1 MQAQPSSVRRIRRY
15 EKIGRGH
22 AGYAASCVPLLTL
35 AVFLLIAR
43 AGISAELRGWE
54 GPNPMGSLKFVP
66 PGTPITL
73 MNQTG
78 RVLVALV
85 VGSNGAVSNFFL
97 DLDMPPPVHWQGP
110 FAISPPGFASPG
122 TPITLMNQTPRV
134 LVALVV
140 GSNGAVSNF
149 FLDLD
154 QQPQHWQG
162 PFAMSAANLFPAGAP
177 ITLMNQTPRVLVAL
191 VAGNDGAVSNFFL
204 DLDMPAPVHWQGPF
218 AISPP
223 AFASPGAR
231 ITLMNQTPQVLVALM
246 AGNDGRVSNF
256 FLDLSMPAPVHW
268 QGPFPPNRRVSTL
281 FLTSVL
287 NWVYAVDAES
297 GSELWSRQLLD
308 ADPKARPLP
317 RGGLLPIF
325 GMSVSATPV
334 LDVSTHRLYVLF
346 STENQVPDGTAP
358 FCADSKQ
365 PPNPP
370 PNPPCN
376 GVYED
381 LLAGLDV
388 AYWLVAL
395 DYRNGNELL
404 RVKVAASLTRNDG
417 TAVNFAAK
425 NQWDRPALL
434 LDHGSIYL
442 AFGARPAEGII
453 EYHGWVIR
461 YRASDFTP
469 QGAFC
474 SSKDSTVP
482 TAPFTMHVP
491 EGGGIWGGGA
501 GLSADADGNVYFL
514 TGNGRADALHGWFG
528 DSFVKLTPRDS
539 TLIPSAFTPDGAATL
554 EANDADLGSGGTMV
568 VPNTDLVIGGGK
580 TGYMYLVNRNAMS
593 LVQQFTA
600 STNVYHP
607 TWRDQGWDVGPHLHG
622 SPNYWRGP
630 DPTNGYLYVW
640 GEKDALHQY
649 RFNTTT
655 NQVDPTPPHS
665 GNIVGNPDNMP
676 GGMISISANGNN
688 AGTGVLWIT
697 MPSPENANKPAP
709 GTNALPG
716 HLYAYNAETL
726 QLLWDTG
733 FSTMGKWVEPTI
745 ADGKVFVG
753 TSSNDLIAYELAPG
767 GGKPRQ
773 ASVSTA
779 FKAPEPTV
787 PLGQRYR
794 DGASVRALPA
804 IALKQLTPGPDYVA
818 SLALRGQGELLYES
832 TSQGTWQLKGG
843 DAELWNIDPEN
854 PLARKPPLVRLGDG
868 NTWTASDGSTI
879 IGEVQKTISSPDPTA
894 ASWTLFRISAH
905 RGNGILSDVA
915 YVQCAFTEKGLPPTE
930 PSARLG
936 EVRRIPYEANYVFYR
951 PR

>member
-1 MQAQPSSVRRIRRY
+1 MAPMQAQPSSVRRIRRY

-122 TPITLMNQTPRV
+122 TAITLMNQTPRV

-191 VAGNDGAVSNFFL
+191 VAGNDGAVSNFVL

-218 AISPP
+218 AI
-223 AFASPGAR
+223 
-231 ITLMNQTPQVLVALM
+231 
-246 AGNDGRVSNF
+246 
-256 FLDLSMPAPVHW
+256 
-268 QGPFPPNRRVSTL
+268 NRRVSTL

-491 EGGGIWGGGA
+491 EGGGI
-501 GLSADADGNVYFL
+501 
-514 TGNGRADALHGWFG
+514 
-528 DSFVKLTPRDS
+528 
-539 TLIPSAFTPDGAATL
+539 
-554 EANDADLGSGGTMV
+554 
-568 VPNTDLVIGGGK
+568 
-580 TGYMYLVNRNAMS
+580 
-593 LVQQFTA
+593 
-600 STNVYHP
+600 
-607 TWRDQGWDVGPHLHG
+607 
-622 SPNYWRGP
+622 
-630 DPTNGYLYVW
+630 
-640 GEKDALHQY
+640 
-649 RFNTTT
+649 
-655 NQVDPTPPHS
+655 
-665 GNIVGNPDNMP
+665 
-676 GGMISISANGNN
+676 
-688 AGTGVLWIT
+688 
-697 MPSPENANKPAP
+697 
-709 GTNALPG
+709 
-716 HLYAYNAETL
+716 
-726 QLLWDTG
+726 
-733 FSTMGKWVEPTI
+733 
-745 ADGKVFVG
+745 
-753 TSSNDLIAYELAPG
+753 
-767 GGKPRQ
+767 
-773 ASVSTA
+773 
-779 FKAPEPTV
+779 
-787 PLGQRYR
+787 
-794 DGASVRALPA
+794 
-804 IALKQLTPGPDYVA
+804 
-818 SLALRGQGELLYES
+818 
-832 TSQGTWQLKGG
+832 
-843 DAELWNIDPEN
+843 
-854 PLARKPPLVRLGDG
+854 
-868 NTWTASDGSTI
+868 
-879 IGEVQKTISSPDPTA
+879 
-894 ASWTLFRISAH
+894 
-905 RGNGILSDVA
+905 
-915 YVQCAFTEKGLPPTE
+915 
-930 PSARLG
+930 
-936 EVRRIPYEANYVFYR
+936 
-951 PR
+951 